1 MNSEFDFIVR
11 NGSLVLP
18 GGVYKLD
25 MGVREGRITAI
36 EPVLEGGGC
45 KIVDAASMTVMPG
58 GVDVH
63 VHLNEPG
70 MGHWEGFRTGSA
82 ALAAGGTTTYLD
94 MPLNGRPPTVTAK
107 TFYYKIELADGNSA
121 VDYALW
127 GGLMPGYLDRLEE
140 LTEAGAIGFK
150 AFMSSPGMT
159 EEDDFREVDDQT
171 LLLGMEAIA
180 RFGGILALH
189 AENEVMVSGLAA
201 EARAAGKTNAYD
213 YSASRP
219 IEAEVEAVSRALSY
233 AKQTGCRLHFVHMS
247 SAEALAVITEAKRQG
262 MDVTSE
268 VCTHH
273 LILTEDDLAAIGPA
287 AKCAPP
293 LRSQRAVEELWEAL
307 VRGEIDMIAS
317 DHSPCPAELK
327 ASENFFE
334 AWGGVSGA
342 QHRMELMI
350 DEAYLK
356 RGIPLPKVAGLLSG
370 AAAARFR
377 LSERKGSLA
386 VGQDADFVLVDLE
399 RPYQVEQTEL
409 LYLHPHSPFIGR
421 EIGCKVMATYC
432 RGELVYAAGSGVAE
446 QRKGIFLPAAVPMT
460 GEKKVIG

>member
-11 NGSLVLP
+11 NGNLVQQS
-18 GGVYKLD
+18 GVFKLD
-25 MGVREGRITAI
+25 MGIRDGCITAI
-36 EPVLEGGGC
+36 EPRLEGGGC
-45 KIVDAASMTVMPG
+45 PEVDAAGMTVMPG
-58 GVDVH
+58 GIDVH

-82 ALAAGGTTTYLD
+82 SLAAGGTTTYAD

-107 TFYYKIELADGNSA
+107 TLHHKIELAEGNSA

-127 GGLMPGYLDRLEE
+127 GGLMPGYLDRLDE
-140 LTEAGAIGFK
+140 LAGAGAIGFK

-159 EEDDFREVDDQT
+159 GEDDFREVDDQT

-180 RFGGILALH
+180 RLGGILALH
-189 AENEVMVSGLAA
+189 AENEEMVSALAE
-201 EARAAGKTNAYD
+201 EARQAGRTGAYD

-219 IEAEVEAVSRALSY
+219 VEAEVEAVKRALTY

-247 SAEALAVITEAKRQG
+247 SVEALAVITAAKRQG

-273 LILTEDDLAAIGPA
+273 LILTEDDLAVIGPA

-293 LRSQRAVEELWEAL
+293 LRNQAEIDGLWEAL

-317 DHSPCPAELK
+317 DHSPCPTELK

-356 RGIPLPKVAGLLSG
+356 RGIPLSKVAELLSG
-370 AAAARFR
+370 APADRFG
-377 LSERKGSLA
+377 LSERKGRLA
-386 VGQDADFVLVDLE
+386 AGQDADFVFIDLE
-399 RPYQVEQTEL
+399 HSYRVERAEL

-421 EIGCKVMATYC
+421 GIDCKVMATYC
-432 RGELVYAAGSGVAE
+432 RGNLVYAAGSGVPE
-446 QRKGIFLPAAVPMT
+446 GREGFFLSASIPKT
-460 GEKKVIG
+460 GEKKVFG

>member
-18 GGVYKLD
+18 DGVYKLD
-25 MGVREGRITAI
+25 MGIREGRIAAI
-36 EPVLEGGGC
+36 EPLLEGGC
-45 KIVDAASMTVMPG
+45 PIVDAASMTVMPG
-58 GVDVH
+58 GIDVH

-107 TFYYKIELADGNSA
+107 TFFHKIGLADGNSA

-127 GGLMPGYLDRLEE
+127 GGLMPGYLDRLDE

-171 LLLGMEAIA
+171 LLRGMEEIA
-180 RFGGILALH
+180 RLGGILALH
-189 AENEVMVSGLAA
+189 AENETMVAKLAE
-201 EARAAGKTNAYD
+201 EAKGAGRTDAYH

-219 IEAEVEAVSRALSY
+219 IEAEVEAVSRALSF

-247 SAEALAVITEAKRQG
+247 SAEALSIITEAKRQG

-293 LRSQRAVEELWEAL
+293 LRNQTAVEGLWQAL
-307 VRGEIDMIAS
+307 IRGEIDIIAS
-317 DHSPCPAELK
+317 DHSPCPTELK
-327 ASENFFE
+327 ASGNFFE

-342 QHRMELMI
+342 QHRMELII

-356 RGIPLPKVAGLLSG
+356 RGIPLPKVAGLLCSTP
-370 AAAARFR
+370 AERFG
-377 LSERKGSLA
+377 LSKRKGSLA
-386 VGQDADFVLVDLE
+386 VGQDADFVLVDLD
-399 RPYQVEQTEL
+399 RSYQVEQAEL

-432 RGELVYAAGSGVAE
+432 RGELVYAAGSGVPE
-446 QRKGIFLPAAVPMT
+446 QREGAFLKAAVSMT
-460 GEKKVIG
+460 GEKKVAG